1 MPAPV
6 VKKVVDDS
14 EELTHKVTLV
24 NGKSWT
30 LHDKDR
36 PASPWRFVEGIAVK
50 VPERIAL
57 RLKDTAFDTVTGKV
71 GQKITAVVQHKFEI
85 EKIGAAPAAPAAP
98 AV

>member
-6 VKKVVDDS
+6 VKKVVEET

-36 PASPWRFVEGIAVK
+36 PANPWRFVEGIAVK

-57 RLKDTAFDTVTGKV
+57 RLKETAVDIVTGKV
-71 GQKITAVVQHKFEI
+71 GQKVTAVAQHKFEI
-85 EKIGAAPAAPAAP
+85 EKIGSAPAAPAA
-98 AV
+98 